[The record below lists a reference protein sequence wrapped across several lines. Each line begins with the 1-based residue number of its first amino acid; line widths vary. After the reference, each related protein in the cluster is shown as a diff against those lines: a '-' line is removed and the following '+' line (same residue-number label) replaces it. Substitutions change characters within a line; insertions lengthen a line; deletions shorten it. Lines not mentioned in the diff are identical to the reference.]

1 MGKGKKGVEL
11 RQAPGPEGPIFYEL
25 TRKAVKNLNL
35 RVREDGSV
43 SVSAPPRASLAQI
56 QRFVSQRGEWI
67 VQARRRAASRAPA
80 PDKAALLGRG
90 VPFALVPG
98 SVPGAEAR
106 QGALLLCLAP
116 GQTPEQ
122 GLDEF
127 RRQAAAP
134 VMARDR
140 KSVV

>member
-56 QRFVSQRGEWI
+56 QRFV
-67 VQARRRAASRAPA
+67 
-80 PDKAALLGRG
+80 
-90 VPFALVPG
+90 
-98 SVPGAEAR
+98 
-106 QGALLLCLAP
+106 
-116 GQTPEQ
+116 
-122 GLDEF
+122 
-127 RRQAAAP
+127 
-134 VMARDR
+134 DR
-140 KSVV
+140 KSACRERVSLCV